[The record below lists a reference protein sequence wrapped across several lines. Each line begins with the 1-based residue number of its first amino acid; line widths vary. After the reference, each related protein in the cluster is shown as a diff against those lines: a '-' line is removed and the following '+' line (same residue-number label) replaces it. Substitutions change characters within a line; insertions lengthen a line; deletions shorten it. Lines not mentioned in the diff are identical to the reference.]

1 MCTVLVKTHTIEAF
15 LSCCLILLDKNSG
28 PRPIG
33 VWQASWRVAGKVIVL
48 VLKEDVIKY
57 TGRLQVCARQEV
69 GIEGAIHSMNM
80 TYEDD
85 NTNAIWLADAKNVFN
100 SLNR

>member
-1 MCTVLVKTHTIEAF
+1 MLLNTIRQKFRTSTQLFSKLWE
-15 LSCCLILLDKNSG
+15 
-28 PRPIG
+28 
-33 VWQASWRVAGKVIVL
+33 ASWRVAGKVIVL

-69 GIEGAIHSMNM
+69 GIEAAIHSMNM